1 MIEPLTLVNLRTL
14 LEEEGFLLF
23 LLHSCRLFGLSY
35 SVIQEIDQIT
45 SNVY

>member
-23 LLHSCRLFGLSY
+23 LLHSFGLSY